1 MAARPDAYA
10 HRVVIAVSIAA
21 FAILLV
27 LAVWASMHMLLL
39 IFGGILLAVLLRA
52 LGDALSRHTRVPE
65 NWAVWIVLAAIVA
78 VLATGGVYLSGE
90 ITEQFDELGRGLTA
104 AWDQFRGYLER
115 FGWGQQV
122 LSMLGDPQVSEDKVG
137 ALGKLFAAVVGGV
150 SGLVISVFIGLYVAA
165 DPNLYRRGFLR
176 LTPMRFRE
184 HVGDI
189 LDQLHDTLRAWL
201 LGTLV
206 LMVIVGTMTGIG
218 LWALGIPL
226 AFALGIIAFF
236 LEFIPYVGPILAA
249 IPAVLIASSVG
260 GQEVLFVLLLY
271 WGVQSIEG
279 YLLSPLVY
287 QQSANIPPMLTIS
300 AQVVLGTLLGVIGI
314 IFATPLTACFMVL
327 VQRLYVEDA
336 LGDKLDRPLKASTR

>member
-1 MAARPDAYA
+1 
-10 HRVVIAVSIAA
+10 VI
-21 FAILLV
+21 
-27 LAVWASMHMLLL
+27 
-39 IFGGILLAVLLRA
+39 
-52 LGDALSRHTRVPE
+52 
-65 NWAVWIVLAAIVA
+65 
-78 VLATGGVYLSGE
+78 
-90 ITEQFDELGRGLTA
+90 
-104 AWDQFRGYLER
+104 
-115 FGWGQQV
+115 
-122 LSMLGDPQVSEDKVG
+122 
-137 ALGKLFAAVVGGV
+137 GGV
-150 SGLVISVFIGLYVAA
+150 SGLVISVFVGLYMAA

-176 LTPMRFRE
+176 LVPMRFRE
-184 HVGDI
+184 HAGDI

-206 LMVIVGTMTGIG
+206 LMVIVGTMTGVG

-287 QQSANIPPMLTIS
+287 QRSAHIPPVLTIS

-327 VQRLYVEDA
+327 VQRLYVEDT